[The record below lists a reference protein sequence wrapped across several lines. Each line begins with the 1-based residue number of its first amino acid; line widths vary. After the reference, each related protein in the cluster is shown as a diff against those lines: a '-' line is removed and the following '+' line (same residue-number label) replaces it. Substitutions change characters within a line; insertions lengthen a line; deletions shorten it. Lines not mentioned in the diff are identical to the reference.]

1 MTGAD
6 PAAARRLAIGLILT
20 SGTFGCGE
28 STTIYEPLALRPVA
42 ESPAPF
48 SRNNHIALA
57 DEDTACVIESF
68 EYRVACFNPNGTVV
82 AMYGRQ
88 GQGPGEFLNPVGLFR
103 QSRGTLAVFDSRSA
117 RLTTIE
123 SDPGAMSEIV
133 MPSRFWI
140 NAVQGYRVHGFVGY
154 GPRPNQPP
162 YVENQVLDLRSG
174 EVVWRRSI
182 YETGETECGDVGV
195 LVPHP
200 AGGYVLNAC
209 GKDLVFLEEL
219 DADNAHVIRSP
230 AYREELPNQ
239 RDVEAYLT
247 NLARLGGN
255 RGLVRS
261 AMEPYAAAFREEPK
275 SWFHGPRMFSF
286 DGQRQLW
293 VATTRDRDHYSYF
306 DIWVDT
312 RYVGS
317 VRIQDRLIGHDILG
331 STLVVLVERQPDP
344 NGIAARAFDWYDIA
358 EVDFGRTH

>member
-1 MTGAD
+1 MRRANR
-6 PAAARRLAIGLILT
+6 AAARGLAIGLALT
-20 SGTFGCGE
+20 SGTLGCGE
-28 STTIYEPLALRPVA
+28 STRVYEPFALRPVA

-68 EYRVACFNPNGTVV
+68 EYRVACFDPDGTAV
-82 AMYGRQ
+82 ALYGRQ
-88 GQGPGEFLNPVGLFR
+88 GEGPGEFLNPVGLFR
-103 QSRGTLAVFDSRSA
+103 QIRGTLAVFDSRST
-117 RLTTIE
+117 RLTAIE
-123 SDPGAMSEIV
+123 SDTGAMSEIV
-133 MPSRFWI
+133 LPSRFWI
-140 NAVQGYRVHGFVGY
+140 NAVQGHRIHGFVGY

-174 EVVWRRSI
+174 EIVWRRSI
-182 YETGETECGDVGV
+182 YETGETECGDVGA

-200 AGGYVLNAC
+200 GGGYVLNAC
-209 GKDLVFLEEL
+209 RKDLVFLEGL
-219 DADNAHVIRSP
+219 DADNAQVIRSP
-230 AYREELPNQ
+230 AYREELPNE

-247 NLARLGGN
+247 DLARLGGN
-255 RGLVRS
+255 RSLAS
-261 AMEPYAAAFREEPK
+261 TAMEPYAAAFREEPK

-312 RYVGS
+312 EYVGS

-331 STLVVLVERQPDP
+331 STLVALVERQPDR
-344 NGIAARAFDWYDIA
+344 NGIATRAIDWYDVA